1 MNTMTDHPL
10 SLRSRQAAEKLLEAV
25 DGAQCV
31 LVATTD
37 GFALAHAQ
45 RRATDADRLAA
56 LVSSMGALG
65 DAASSECRIG
75 SPRCLV
81 VEASEGRLV
90 VRCFRAGGHALAVA
104 VLTDA
109 SVVLGLV
116 WSQLAHAERL
126 LVAA

>member
-1 MNTMTDHPL
+1 MNNHPL
-10 SLRSRQAAEKLLEAV
+10 SPRSQEAATGLLAAV

-31 LVATTD
+31 LVATAD

-45 RRATDADRLAA
+45 RRPTDADRLAA
-56 LVSSMGALG
+56 LVSSIGALG
-65 DAASSECRIG
+65 DAASSECHIG

-81 VEASEGRLV
+81 VEGTEGRMV
-90 VRCFRAGGHALAVA
+90 IRCFRAGAHAIALA

-109 SVVLGLV
+109 SVTLGLV
-116 WSQLAHAERL
+116 WTQLAQAERL